1 MILELDVISERL
13 KKLISFIDSE
23 LDLLKVEE
31 KIRGRVKKQME
42 KSQKEYYLNEQM
54 KAIQKELGDQEG
66 NATEAD
72 ILREKIENSGMP
84 KSANEKAFS
93 ELNKLKNDVTN
104 VGGSI
109 SYKKLPRLDG
119 ENTME
124 KAYQNKE

>member
-1 MILELDVISERL
+1 
-13 KKLISFIDSE
+13 
-23 LDLLKVEE
+23 
-31 KIRGRVKKQME
+31 ME

-93 ELNKLKNDVTN
+93 ELNKLKMMSPMSAEASVIRNYLDWMVR
-104 VGGSI
+104 I
-109 SYKKLPRLDG
+109 PWKKRTKIKNCLLYTSPSPRDL
-119 ENTME
+119 MRSRMPSS
-124 KAYQNKE
+124 A